1 MWFPINGIVL
11 VFSVYFTL
19 FIFSKKKYY
28 EVEYKIKTEDVF
40 GKIKERSIKVKY
52 SFKILDQENIYSS
65 KDFVDFNKE
74 VIKNKIREYLG
85 IYNSFKKNTSVKK
98 INYLR
103 YNSNSWGSWTYSVDK
118 NIENKC
124 SCEIL
129 YQNIRC
135 TLDLKLDIRNILV
148 CINGEILDCDN
159 PFFTDEVSKLLISM
173 RKKAINFSEK
183 EDFAKKFIN
192 EYKDKFESFD
202 YEISEKG
209 MVTLIIN
216 LKDPFT
222 KHKFISD
229 LSDYVRNSDKF
240 LFRKILEV
248 KLNRLNNP
256 SITDDDRIKILYE
269 PIENKYF
276 EIISEC
282 RDLECIHTFYLK
294 KDCDTDLIDIITE
307 INKGDN
313 VFDLI
318 RILYEEKKNLGEESD
333 PTYFDIYK
341 IFKDY
346 LKNKILSIDNKEKN
360 YIISEVRKFF
370 ENLTDY
376 DTCKRMTKLNICK
389 FSESVHEFFSRMY
402 DTIINCKAE
411 REKLFYKLTLIPEL
425 IKEGLIKCDFKDL
438 KKIKRCYEEDF
449 KSFII
454 FLLEKSSIN
463 VSDSEGYIFIRNDC
477 ICVKSA
483 NGYIFEYDIVK
494 NFKKEEI
501 KCSLDKRIEE
511 VRDENKEIELN
522 DNLDVDENNINNKSG
537 EESKVEYEN
546 NISKNEE
553 EENRVEEENIAEE
566 GNNTSKEDNEGAEV
580 DNKNNINENN
590 EVKKEKNMEIEGE
603 NEDIEYKNE
612 DIENK
617 NEYIEHKNK
626 DIEHKNKDIEHRNEN
641 VENEIKKTIYYTIKN
656 NKITY
661 CKNKFIKN
669 NCKKLV
675 DSDRD
680 VKKTTNIK
688 KKVST
693 NKFKNDDKLKTTG
706 KKLEKI
712 VENSTVKTKEKIKKV
727 RTVSGSIDKS
737 RKVAFDVKTNNNNI
751 VGTGHGCCGCNS
763 CKKINKT

>member
-1 MWFPINGIVL
+1 MGFLINGIVL

-85 IYNSFKKNTSVKK
+85 IYNSFQKNTSVKK

-103 YNSNSWGSWTYSVDK
+103 YNSKSWGSWTYSVDK

-222 KHKFISD
+222 KHKFISN

-318 RILYEEKKNLGEESD
+318 KILYEEKKNLGEESD

-376 DTCKRMTKLNICK
+376 DICKRMTKLNICK
-389 FSESVHEFFSRMY
+389 FSERVHEFFSRMY
-402 DTIINCKAE
+402 DTIINGKAE

-438 KKIKRCYEEDF
+438 KKMKRCYEEDF

-463 VSDSEGYIFIRNDC
+463 VSDFEGYIYLYNNC
-477 ICVKSA
+477 INIKYGVGGGS
-483 NGYIFEYDIVK
+483 FTYDIVK

-522 DNLDVDENNINNKSG
+522 NNLDVDENNINNKSG

-553 EENRVEEENIAEE
+553 EENRVEEE
-566 GNNTSKEDNEGAEV
+566 KR
-580 DNKNNINENN
+580 
-590 EVKKEKNMEIEGE
+590 KKEEEEIL
-603 NEDIEYKNE
+603 
-612 DIENK
+612 
-617 NEYIEHKNK
+617 
-626 DIEHKNKDIEHRNEN
+626 
-641 VENEIKKTIYYTIKN
+641 KK
-656 NKITY
+656 
-661 CKNKFIKN
+661 
-669 NCKKLV
+669 
-675 DSDRD
+675 
-680 VKKTTNIK
+680 
-688 KKVST
+688 
-693 NKFKNDDKLKTTG
+693 
-706 KKLEKI
+706 EQ
-712 VENSTVKTKEKIKKV
+712 EEKIKKELEEEEEKKKKEEV
-727 RTVSGSIDKS
+727 MLKAEAE
-737 RKVAFDVKTNNNNI
+737 RKKKLAEERIKREEEEKRKKEEKEKKNKKNNI
-751 VGTGHGCCGCNS
+751 LYY
-763 CKKINKT
+763 KK